1 MQAKE
6 EPPVP
11 VAQNAKFELTIV
23 MSNAGGRCEVGW
35 VLQVDGENAATANI
49 AVETPNE
56 SSCV

>member
-1 MQAKE
+1 M
-6 EPPVP
+6 P